1 MTHHPPHR
9 VTIRLTGEEHQEL
22 LAKAGSTPLASFIR
36 QTVLSESVQMR
47 KAPVKPPKADH
58 RALAQILALLCQAD
72 SLKALHTINSIA
84 FDDPALAEARI
95 QAAQDDLGTI
105 KALLMLALEVA
116 PR

>member
-1 MTHHPPHR
+1 MPKPTAHR
-9 VTIRLTGEEHQEL
+9 ITIRLTGEEYAEL
-22 LAKAGSTPLASFIR
+22 RAKAGSTPLSTFLREAALTQSA
-36 QTVLSESVQMR
+36 TMR
-47 KAPVKPPKADH
+47 KAPVKPPKADQ

-72 SLKALHTINSIA
+72 SLKALRNINSIA

-116 PR
+116 PL